1 MKIRKLTKKE
11 VSTLVTATGTL
22 VVAAGTGILI
32 GMVLRVSRDNPTR
45 FLTDNLKY
53 DILHDLFR
61 YNKVGIQLSDAVSE
75 DDYNTVMNLFD
86 TNNVRFLFQQ
96 KSGTYVI

>member
-11 VSTLVTATGTL
+11 VSTLVAATGTL

-53 DILHDLFR
+53 DILHALFR
-61 YNKVGIQLSDAVSE
+61 ENKVAIQLSDAVSK
-75 DDYNTVMNLFD
+75 DDYDTFMNLFD
-86 TNNVRFLFQQ
+86 NLNVRFLY
-96 KSGTYVI
+96 KHKEGTYVI